1 MARNEEKQQSMLNRF
16 LKGKEDAARGPVE
29 KRPYL
34 ASLCEVLGEAEGWRR
49 QILGEIA
56 KKVSMIQNSSLGEYK
71 VRDLNDEI
79 NKLLREKG
87 HWERRIIELGG
98 PNYFAVS
105 RQLIDDSG
113 AASSSSGYKYF
124 GAAREL
130 PGVKELLREEAP
142 PPPKRT
148 RFELWRSVDPDYY
161 GYRDEDDGVLVKTE
175 AEAEKKA
182 LAKAQRDWAAEQ
194 DRKRVELE
202 AAGVNATEALAHTED
217 LGLAD
222 VKKMAV
228 ATVSE
233 NQQKSQSE
241 IEKLVLEHKKREML
255 ERYASDTAADDL
267 IAQYQ
272 SSEMRDGSGAT
283 KDLLANEPRA

>member
-1 MARNEEKQQSMLNRF
+1 MSMLNRF
-16 LKGKEDAARGPVE
+16 LKGKADEERGPVE

-49 QILGEIA
+49 QCLGEVA
-56 KKVSMIQNSSLGEYK
+56 KKVSIIQNTSLGEFK
-71 VRDLNDEI
+71 IRDLNDEI

-105 RQLIDDSG
+105 RQLIKESG
-113 AASSSSGYKYF
+113 AASSGSGYQYF

-142 PPPKRT
+142 PPAKRS

-161 GYRDEDDGVLVKTE
+161 GYRDEDDGVLVKAE

-182 LAKAQRDWAAEQ
+182 GAKAQRTWEAEQ
-194 DRKRVELE
+194 TSKRAELE
-202 AAGVNATEALAHTED
+202 AAGIDAEEVLATPDD
-217 LGLAD
+217 LGLD
-222 VKKMAV
+222 QVRIRRRPCPP
-228 ATVSE
+228 SPL
-233 NQQKSQSE
+233 
-241 IEKLVLEHKKREML
+241 KL
-255 ERYASDTAADDL
+255 
-267 IAQYQ
+267 
-272 SSEMRDGSGAT
+272 
-283 KDLLANEPRA
+283 